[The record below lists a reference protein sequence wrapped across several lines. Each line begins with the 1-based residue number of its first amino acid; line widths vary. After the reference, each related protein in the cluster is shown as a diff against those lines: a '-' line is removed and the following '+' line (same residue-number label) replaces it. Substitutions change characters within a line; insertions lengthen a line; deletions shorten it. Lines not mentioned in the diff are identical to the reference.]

1 MKKLE
6 QASVVLGVVATLI
19 AAGIYLGSMQN
30 DITRLK
36 ADFSRLEEKSADQ
49 LCLNLVSRQIAAI
62 ETRRV
67 AVQSKLHSMADEYGC
82 IRRYGSAVEGGSVEV
97 TEAEILQREAEVRK
111 KRDRFAAELH
121 EIDNELGR
129 Q

>member
-36 ADFSRLEEKSADQ
+36 ADLSRLEEKSADQ

-82 IRRYGSAVEGGSVEV
+82 IRRYGSVVGGSVEA

-111 KRDRFAAELH
+111 RRDRFAAELH